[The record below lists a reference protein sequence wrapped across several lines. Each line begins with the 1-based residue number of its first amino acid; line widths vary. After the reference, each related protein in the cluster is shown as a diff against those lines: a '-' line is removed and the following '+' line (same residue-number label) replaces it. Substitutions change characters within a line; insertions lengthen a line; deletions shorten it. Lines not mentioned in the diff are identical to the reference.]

1 MRPRGSLPLP
11 LAASLATIRPAGRQA
26 YPPRC
31 DRVREEFGVS
41 VGIALWF
48 VLTGVSFATLGVG
61 ALGMI
66 AWSARQRRG

>member
-1 MRPRGSLPLP
+1 
-11 LAASLATIRPAGRQA
+11 
-26 YPPRC
+26 
-31 DRVREEFGVS
+31 VREEFGVS

-48 VLTGVSFATLGVG
+48 VLTGLSFATLGVG